1 MNKKNSIV
9 QIARDAK
16 CSTAAISRYFNDGY
30 VSAELK
36 ERIKKS
42 IDKLGYVLSPIARL
56 MRGQSNEIFIVC
68 DPKELSINKNIV
80 PVIIDN
86 KKKEEN
92 VFVSYCDYE
101 CGNYFDC
108 LLNII
113 NRKPKAIII
122 INHTNDGEF
131 FKFIIDY
138 QKEANFYILGGK
150 NNKAWNDYDFPFYFI
165 NQIDVFKN
173 LIEKMVEGQN
183 NICFIGVNYKDIT
196 NNLWYYKQRLTAF
209 LETSMP
215 IKKKETV
222 LLKQNEIREAT
233 NTIMKMQRKGFTNFI
248 CATHTIYRAFCEI
261 AKDGDLSNDIGF
273 WSLSDNKKR
282 FKLKLFIPFDM
293 IANDIV
299 SDIDKNITK
308 KNFRTYYP
316 KII

>member
-150 NNKAWNDYDFPFYFI
+150 NNKA
-165 NQIDVFKN
+165 
-173 LIEKMVEGQN
+173 
-183 NICFIGVNYKDIT
+183 
-196 NNLWYYKQRLTAF
+196 
-209 LETSMP
+209 
-215 IKKKETV
+215 
-222 LLKQNEIREAT
+222 
-233 NTIMKMQRKGFTNFI
+233 
-248 CATHTIYRAFCEI
+248 
-261 AKDGDLSNDIGF
+261 
-273 WSLSDNKKR
+273 
-282 FKLKLFIPFDM
+282 
-293 IANDIV
+293 
-299 SDIDKNITK
+299 
-308 KNFRTYYP
+308 
-316 KII
+316 